1 MGNNE
6 KSKKSLSKGKKPQ
19 VNGRRKEYLIWFSAI
34 FFVAAWMFFLGILVG
49 RGTAPV
55 KFDIEKLQKKLAALK
70 AADINE
76 KLARFKIDSDFDKH
90 KADLDFYED
99 LQKGSDNI
107 RPPETVLKSKKN
119 PLGEKQK
126 KISEKPVSYK
136 NENSGKSIRKDSTLY
151 QKKMPDPTF
160 NLTIQVAS
168 FKDQKDADRL
178 VAKLKKGK
186 YPAYSAIG
194 VIPGKGIWYRVRI
207 GYFKTRAG
215 ATHTLARLKKE
226 NRKALLI
233 HR

>member
-6 KSKKSLSKGKKPQ
+6 KNKKSLPKGQKPQ
-19 VNGRRKEYLIWFSAI
+19 INGKHKAYMIWISVI

-55 KFDIEKLQKKLAALK
+55 KFDIGKLKKKLAALK
-70 AADINE
+70 AADINK
-76 KLARFKIDSDFDKH
+76 KLTRFKIDSNFDEP
-90 KADLDFYED
+90 KAELDFYEA
-99 LQKGSDNI
+99 LQKGRDDI
-107 RPPETVLKSKKN
+107 RPPEPVLKSKKN
-119 PLGEKQK
+119 TLGKKQT
-126 KISEKPVSYK
+126 KISKKTVSDK
-136 NENSGKSIRKDSTLY
+136 NKNSDESIRKDNTLY
-151 QKKMPDPTF
+151 QKKIPDPTF

-178 VAKLKKGK
+178 VTKLKKRK
-186 YPAYSAIG
+186 YPAYSTIG

-215 ATHTLARLKKE
+215 ATHMLDRLKQE

>member
-6 KSKKSLSKGKKPQ
+6 KNKKSLPKGQKPQ
-19 VNGRRKEYLIWFSAI
+19 INGRHKAYLIWFSVI

-55 KFDIEKLQKKLAALK
+55 KFDIGKLQKKLAALK
-70 AADINE
+70 AADINK
-76 KLARFKIDSDFDKH
+76 KLTRFKIDSDFDKH
-90 KADLDFYED
+90 KANLDFYED
-99 LQKGSDNI
+99 LQKGRDDI
-107 RPPETVLKSKKN
+107 RPPEPVLKSKKN
-119 PLGEKQK
+119 SLGEKQK
-126 KISEKPVSYK
+126 KISKKTVSDK
-136 NENSGKSIRKDSTLY
+136 NKNSDESIRKDNTLY
-151 QKKMPDPTF
+151 QKKIPDPTF

-168 FKDQKDADRL
+168 FKNQKDADRL
-178 VAKLKKGK
+178 VAKLKKRK

-215 ATHTLARLKKE
+215 ATHMLDRLKQE
-226 NRKALLI
+226 NRKAFLI

>member
-1 MGNNE
+1 MVNNA
-6 KSKKSLSKGKKPQ
+6 KSKKSLPKGKEPR
-19 VNGRRKEYLIWFSAI
+19 VNGRHKEYLIWFSVI

-55 KFDIEKLQKKLAALK
+55 KFNIEKLQKKLAALK
-70 AADINE
+70 AEDINE
-76 KLARFKIDSDFDKH
+76 KLTRFTIGSDFDKN

-99 LQKGSDNI
+99 LKKGRDDI
-107 RPPETVLKSKKN
+107 RPPAPVLKSKKN
-119 PLGEKQK
+119 SLGEKQK
-126 KISEKPVSYK
+126 KTSKKTVPDK
-136 NENSGKSIRKDSTLY
+136 NKSSDKSIHKNNILY
-151 QKKMPDPTF
+151 QKKIPGLTF

-168 FKDQKDADRL
+168 FKNQKDADRL

-207 GYFKTRAG
+207 GYFKARAD
-215 ATHTLARLKKE
+215 ATQMLARLKKE
-226 NRKALLI
+226 NRKAFLI

>member
-6 KSKKSLSKGKKPQ
+6 KNKKSLPKGKKPQ
-19 VNGRRKEYLIWFSAI
+19 INGRHKAYLIWFSMI

-55 KFDIEKLQKKLAALK
+55 KFDIGKFQKKLTALK
-70 AADINE
+70 AADIKK
-76 KLARFKIDSDFDKH
+76 KLTRFKIDSDFDKH
-90 KADLDFYED
+90 KADLDFYEA
-99 LQKGSDNI
+99 LQKGRDDI
-107 RPPETVLKSKKN
+107 KPREPVLKSKKN

-126 KISEKPVSYK
+126 KISKKTVSDK
-136 NENSGKSIRKDSTLY
+136 NKNSDESIRKGNALY
-151 QKKMPDPTF
+151 QKKISDRTF

-168 FKDQKDADRL
+168 FKNRKDADRL
-178 VAKLKKGK
+178 VAKLKKRK

-194 VIPGKGIWYRVRI
+194 AIPGKGIWYRVRI

-215 ATHTLARLKKE
+215 ATHMLDRLKQE
-226 NRKALLI
+226 NRKAFLI